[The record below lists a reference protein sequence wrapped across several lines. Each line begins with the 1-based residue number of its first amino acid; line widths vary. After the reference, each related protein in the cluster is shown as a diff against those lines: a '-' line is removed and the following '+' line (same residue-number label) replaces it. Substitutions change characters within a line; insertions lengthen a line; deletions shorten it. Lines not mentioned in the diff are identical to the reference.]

1 MKIFCLKSMLFAV
14 VISVMFP
21 LSACESKAEELKK
34 TPVEEIELSVDDFVF
49 DGPLGSQGTT
59 IQKIKKNLFK
69 VTLGHA
75 PNRPTWNNKLNFQI
89 TDNAKGKHLV
99 LIVEGPKDYAFNEY
113 FHSWSYD
120 KENWNPVHWQL
131 GYKINSTRDTLR
143 FPLFEQNQVWVG
155 HQVPMS
161 YDQVEDY
168 ILKIMT
174 NNNNVSVHTLGKSL
188 GGRDLYRVTVTDSKS
203 IIPAKDK
210 WVHYFSNS
218 HPGEHNAQWRMI
230 GKMDWLLSEKGKS
243 LRERSI
249 CHFVFMMSPDA
260 PHNGWY
266 RVNAEGVDMNRSY
279 SPEGSDIIK
288 QTHEAYIF
296 QQDLEKIMASES
308 PVTTIWGHHTW
319 QGIVEP
325 MVYFVQ
331 EKGLA
336 PFAEWR
342 KILQE
347 LDKDKLIKTLS
358 SKPLKA
364 PSYGAVSWD
373 FGPHQQFNI
382 TAILC
387 EGGGN
392 IYTKKENIKT
402 GEILIESIDRYY
414 KGSKRN

>member
-1 MKIFCLKSMLFAV
+1 MKNSSLKLLLFAI
-14 VISVMFP
+14 VISIIF
-21 LSACESKAEELKK
+21 SFTACESKSRELKEL
-34 TPVEEIELSVDDFVF
+34 PVDEFELTVDNFVF

-59 IQKIKKNLFK
+59 IKKIDKNLFK

-75 PNRPTWNNKLNFQI
+75 PNRPTWNNKLNFHI

-99 LIVEGPKDYAFNEY
+99 LIVEGPKDFALNEY
-113 FHSWSYD
+113 FSSWSYD
-120 KENWNPVHWQL
+120 MENWNPVHWNA
-131 GYKINSTRDTLR
+131 GYKISPARDTLV

-155 HQVPMS
+155 HQVPIS

-168 ILKIMT
+168 ILKIKS
-174 NNNNVSVHTLGKSL
+174 NNNVSVDTLGKSL
-188 GGRDLYRVTVTDSKS
+188 GERNLYRVSVTDNES

-230 GKMDWLLSEKGKS
+230 GKMDWLLSEKGRS
-243 LRERSI
+243 LRDRSI

-279 SPEGSDIIK
+279 RPEGSDIFK

-296 QQDLEKIMASES
+296 QRDLEGIMASES

-331 EKGLA
+331 EEGLA

-342 KILQE
+342 RILQE

-358 SKPLKA
+358 NKPLTV

-373 FGPHQQFNI
+373 FGPYQQFNI

-387 EGGGN
+387 EGGGS
-392 IYTKKENIKT
+392 IYTKEENIKS

-414 KGSKRN
+414 KGNKQN